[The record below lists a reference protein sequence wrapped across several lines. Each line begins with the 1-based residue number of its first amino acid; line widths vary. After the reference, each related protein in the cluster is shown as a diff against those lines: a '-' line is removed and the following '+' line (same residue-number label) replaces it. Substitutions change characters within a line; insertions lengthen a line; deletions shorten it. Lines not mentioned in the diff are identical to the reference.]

1 MKTFFKIGSQLFHP
15 LWMPL
20 AGTLIYFLISPRFF
34 PLPIVK
40 AKILAILILT
50 IFIPVIFFFLLKN
63 LGLAKSIHLKSTQE
77 RRLPLLFFSL
87 LVITILNFILGN
99 THYPELYY
107 FFSGILYSSLL
118 ALLSSI
124 FKIKVSLHMMGA
136 AGFTGFLIS
145 LSVLYGTN
153 LTYVIGFLIFMLGWI
168 GSSRLALKA
177 HTQKEILLGLIYG
190 FVPQLLLLLL
200 PSLHN

>member
-1 MKTFFKIGSQLFHP
+1 
-15 LWMPL
+15 
-20 AGTLIYFLISPRFF
+20 
-34 PLPIVK
+34 
-40 AKILAILILT
+40 
-50 IFIPVIFFFLLKN
+50 
-63 LGLAKSIHLKSTQE
+63 
-77 RRLPLLFFSL
+77 
-87 LVITILNFILGN
+87 
-99 THYPELYY
+99 
-107 FFSGILYSSLL
+107 
-118 ALLSSI
+118 
-124 FKIKVSLHMMGA
+124 MMGA